1 MRAVNLIPS
10 EQRTGGTVGTRS
22 KGAAFVVLG
31 VLAGFVVLAGLYAV
45 ARHEIASRTSQVAT
59 LTTQAQEVQAR
70 AQALAPYTSFVAM
83 REQRLQAVSQ
93 LIGDRFDWAH
103 ALHELGRVLP
113 YNTSL
118 SSVQGTIG
126 SATGTGSGTA
136 SAASTAS
143 TPTTASAASTSTTAT
158 SGSAQA
164 AAGTVA
170 SATPPGATPTMT
182 IAGCAVSQSEVALTL
197 VRLHEMDGVANVV
210 LQSSTKSSSSSGSSA
225 GSGTCPA
232 GDPAFSLQVTFQPL
246 PAPASLNPG
255 AFGSTPA
262 SSGAAATPSRA
273 AVSTASSGS
282 LR

>member
-22 KGAAFVVLG
+22 KGAVFVVLG
-31 VLAGFVVLAGLYAV
+31 VLAGFVVLVGLYAV
-45 ARHEIASRTSQVAT
+45 ARHQIASRTSQAAA
-59 LTTQAQEVQAR
+59 LTAQAQEVQAR

-113 YNTSL
+113 YDTSL
-118 SSVQGTIG
+118 SSIQGTIG
-126 SATGTGSGTA
+126 LATGTGTGSGTA

-143 TPTTASAASTSTTAT
+143 TSTTPSAASTSTTAA
-158 SGSAQA
+158 SGSASA
-164 AAGTVA
+164 APAPVA

-197 VRLHEMDGVANVV
+197 VRLHEMDGVGNVV
-210 LQSSTKSSSSSGSSA
+210 LQSSTKSSSSA

-246 PAPASLNPG
+246 PAPAALKPG
-255 AFGSTPA
+255 AFGSATPA

-273 AVSTASSGS
+273 AVSAASTGS